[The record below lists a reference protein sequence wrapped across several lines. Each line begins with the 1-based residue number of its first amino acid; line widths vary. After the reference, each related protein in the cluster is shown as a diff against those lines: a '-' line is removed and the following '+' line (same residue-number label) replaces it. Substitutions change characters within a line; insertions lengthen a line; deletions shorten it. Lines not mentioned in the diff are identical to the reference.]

1 MIIHQIIFNIKL
13 IFLFVEHVQDQFD
26 MTERTFRHTIWRTNY
41 QLWKIWRKNKFWP
54 RQSNIS
60 QEGKHPWHGS
70 CRAPRSLGR
79 QFNSSLER
87 FHTSRGREQN
97 PVTRQLIS
105 PGMGPRQTLW
115 TQCNLLHL
123 VALLWP

>member
-60 QEGKHPWHGS
+60 QEG
-70 CRAPRSLGR
+70 
-79 QFNSSLER
+79 
-87 FHTSRGREQN
+87 FHN
-97 PVTRQLIS
+97 
-105 PGMGPRQTLW
+105 GMGGKPIELPGPLADNSTPVLKGSIPPGVESK
-115 TQCNLLHL
+115 TQ
-123 VALLWP
+123 